1 MKFKSYL
8 TANKILS
15 VINIVFALVSLVIV
29 ILGSKTVFEMFKLS
43 RELHKEIPAIALY
56 FRAINQIV
64 EGVRFNIK
72 ILLTGLTVFFIAKN
86 FKLVYGKLREY
97 F

>member
-1 MKFKSYL
+1 MKFRSYL

-29 ILGSKTVFEMFKLS
+29 ILGSKTVFEMVSLYGEMNKD
-43 RELHKEIPAIALY
+43 IPAIALY
-56 FRAINQIV
+56 FRAINQTV
-64 EGVRFNIK
+64 EGVRFNLE
-72 ILLTGLTVFFIAKN
+72 ILLAGLTMFFAAKN
-86 FKLVYGKLREY
+86 FKLVYGKIREY

>member
-1 MKFKSYL
+1 MKFRSYL

-15 VINIVFALVSLVIV
+15 VINIVFALVSLVIL

-43 RELHKEIPAIALY
+43 RELHKEIPAIAIYL
-56 FRAINQIV
+56 RAINQTV
-64 EGVRFNIK
+64 EGVRFNLE
-72 ILLTGLTVFFIAKN
+72 ILLAGLTMFFATKN
-86 FKLVYGKLREY
+86 FKLVYGKIREY

>member
-15 VINIVFALVSLVIV
+15 VINIVFALVSLVIL

-43 RELHKEIPAIALY
+43 GEMNKDIPAIAIYL
-56 FRAINQIV
+56 RAINQIV
-64 EGVRFNIK
+64 EGVRFNLE
-72 ILLTGLTVFFIAKN
+72 ILLAGLTIFFSAKN

>member
-1 MKFKSYL
+1 MKFRSYL

-15 VINIVFALVSLVIV
+15 VINIVFALVSFVIV

-43 RELHKEIPAIALY
+43 GEMNKDIPAIALY

-64 EGVRFNIK
+64 EGVRFNLE
-72 ILLTGLTVFFIAKN
+72 ILLAGLTMFFVAKN
-86 FKLVYGKLREY
+86 FKLVYGKIREY
-97 F
+97 L

>member
-1 MKFKSYL
+1 MKFRSYL

-43 RELHKEIPAIALY
+43 GEMNKDIPAIAIYL
-56 FRAINQIV
+56 RAINQIV
-64 EGVRFNIK
+64 EGVRFNLE
-72 ILLTGLTVFFIAKN
+72 ILLAGLTMFFAAKN
-86 FKLVYGKLREY
+86 FKLVYGKIREY
-97 F
+97 L

>member
-1 MKFKSYL
+1 MKFRSYL

-29 ILGSKTVFEMFKLS
+29 ILGGKSLFETVSLYGEMNKD
-43 RELHKEIPAIALY
+43 IPAIALY

-64 EGVRFNIK
+64 EGVRFNLE
-72 ILLTGLTVFFIAKN
+72 ILLAGLTMFFAAKN
-86 FKLVYGKLREY
+86 FKLVYGKIREY
-97 F
+97 L

>member
-1 MKFKSYL
+1 MKFRSYL

-43 RELHKEIPAIALY
+43 RELHKEIPAVAIY
-56 FRAINQIV
+56 IRAINQTV
-64 EGVRFNIK
+64 EGIRFNLET
-72 ILLTGLTVFFIAKN
+72 LLAGLTMFIAAKN
-86 FKLVYGKLREY
+86 FKLVYGKIREY
-97 F
+97 L

>member
-1 MKFKSYL
+1 MKFRSYL

-29 ILGSKTVFEMFKLS
+29 ILGSKTVFEMVSLYG
-43 RELHKEIPAIALY
+43 EMNKEIPAIAIYL
-56 FRAINQIV
+56 RAINQIV
-64 EGVRFNIK
+64 EGVRFNLE
-72 ILLTGLTVFFIAKN
+72 ILLAGLTMFFAEKN

>member
-1 MKFKSYL
+1 MKFRSYL

-29 ILGSKTVFEMFKLS
+29 ILGSKTVFEMVSLYG
-43 RELHKEIPAIALY
+43 ELHKEIPAVAIYL
-56 FRAINQIV
+56 RAINQIV
-64 EGVRFNIK
+64 EGVRFNLE
-72 ILLTGLTVFFIAKN
+72 ILLAGLTMFFAAKN